1 MQDLLFALKI
11 ISGTS
16 KLRDSKQSTIQGRI
30 VNQKQA
36 YHLRIAHSG
45 SILLK

>member
-11 ISGTS
+11 INGIS
-16 KLRDSKQSTIQGRI
+16 KLRDSKQAVIQGRV
-30 VNQKQA
+30 VNQKEA